1 MRSYIL
7 ELCPTG
13 VGLEYYNDNKVRWN
27 QNDAG
32 VDLFVVEDV
41 NVKRHQSAL
50 VSLGVSAR
58 LICKK
63 SGKDVHFY
71 LNPRSSI
78 FKSGIIMAN
87 SVGVIDKGYRG
98 ELKGPV
104 VAFIEEA
111 NIKAG
116 TRLFQVVSPNM
127 DPIMEVRIVES
138 LPETER
144 GSGGFGS
151 TGLDVAKTSKSDP
164 TASYPSQDGKS
175 GTQEHLAF
183 PQM

>member
-7 ELCPTG
+7 ELCPTSAG
-13 VGLEYYNDNKVRWN
+13 VEYYKDNKVRWN

-32 VDLFVVEDV
+32 IDLFVVEDV
-41 NVKRHQSAL
+41 NVKRHQTAL
-50 VSLGVSAR
+50 ASLGVSAR
-58 LICKK
+58 LICKE
-63 SGKDVHFY
+63 SGKDVHYY
-71 LNPRSSI
+71 LNARSSI
-78 FKSGIIMAN
+78 FKSGVLMAN

-104 VAFIEEA
+104 VAFVEEA

-116 TRLFQVVSPNM
+116 TRLFQVISPNM
-127 DPIMEVRIVES
+127 DPIVDVRIVES

-151 TGLDVAKTSKSDP
+151 TGLDVVKTSKSDP
-164 TASYPSQDGKS
+164 TTSYPSQDGKS

>member
-13 VGLEYYNDNKVRWN
+13 VGAEFYKDDKVRWN

-32 VDLFVVEDV
+32 VDLFVVEDFM
-41 NVKRHQSAL
+41 VKRDQTAL
-50 VSLGVSAR
+50 ISLGVSAR

-63 SGKDVHFY
+63 SGKEVHYY

-78 FKSGIIMAN
+78 FKTGVIMAN
-87 SVGVIDKGYRG
+87 SIGVIDKGYRG

-111 NIKAG
+111 HIKAG
-116 TRLFQVVSPNM
+116 SRLFQVISPNM
-127 DPIMEVRIVES
+127 DPIVEVRIVDS

-144 GSGGFGS
+144 GAGGFGS
-151 TGLDVAKTSKSDP
+151 TGI
-164 TASYPSQDGKS
+164 
-175 GTQEHLAF
+175 
-183 PQM
+183 